1 MQYTE
6 DEFLQTLDWKPHAK
20 ADYHI
25 CRKQQTQEDEKYTEP
40 GRDDNGVNLE
50 SNDDTQ
56 NGNEADNGEYL
67 LTADQVE
74 EFHFEET
81 T

>member
-25 CRKQQTQEDEKYTEP
+25 CRKQQKQEDEKYTEP
-40 GRDDNGVNLE
+40 GRDDNGANLE

-67 LTADQVE
+67 LTAAQVE